1 VPEKL
6 QEDSNSDHSNV
17 GLPDPSTFCFWK
29 KKGKKQI
36 SFTIDPFGYISF
48 SSSPYP
54 QFTDVTRI
62 KSLGMDTNSIEWRS
76 SHCNPTR
83 S

>member
-1 VPEKL
+1 ML
-6 QEDSNSDHSNV
+6 TS
-17 GLPDPSTFCFWK
+17 LPLAPSVSE

-36 SFTIDPFGYISF
+36 SLTIDPFGYILF

-54 QFTDVTRI
+54 QSTDVTRI

-76 SHCNPTR
+76 SNCNPTR